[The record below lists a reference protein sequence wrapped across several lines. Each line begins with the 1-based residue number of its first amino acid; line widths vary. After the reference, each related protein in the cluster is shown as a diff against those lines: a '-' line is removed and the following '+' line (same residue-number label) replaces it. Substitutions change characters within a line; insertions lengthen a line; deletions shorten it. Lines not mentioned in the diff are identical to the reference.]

1 MTSDYHQH
9 WLNPVRNSFHE
20 LVKKKQQITSQYI
33 LYFLNWN
40 ILRHVHIL
48 KTKSEN
54 GNRDTSQHP
63 KIFQPFLINFCG
75 KIVGIDIRQWMYK
88 WKVNKKTKKQIDYF
102 FNLCELTF

>member
-40 ILRHVHIL
+40 ILRHMHIL

-54 GNRDTSQHP
+54 GIRDTSQHP

-75 KIVGIDIRQWMYK
+75 KIVGIDIRQ
-88 WKVNKKTKKQIDYF
+88 
-102 FNLCELTF
+102 